1 MSKNSINNNQDW
13 SNAIGDMMRE
23 AKVSPPA
30 NGWERLESALPVAA
44 PRPRPL
50 IWRVASIAAVLLVG
64 LIGASLW
71 FMDDIVDSAAPKENI
86 LAQVEEAIESNK
98 EVIEEEIQ
106 DVATPAESTF
116 VAQRTTPS
124 EPWVVVE
131 EIEYSE
137 ETTPEFVAKGT
148 EDKLEDKPEVK
159 ASTAPHRNEQNTYTT
174 IEDRSA
180 RTFELEKPKRATRI
194 ALAMNSGMVN
204 TGAGLGSYDL
214 EYDARPATPGA
225 TSMVLDP
232 DGYNPSID
240 KNYRNSEKTHSIP
253 LGFALSVGYDL
264 TERVSLESGL
274 SYTYL
279 HSTIKMP
286 LNSESLDQ
294 EMHMAGVPLSLNYR
308 FISGKAFSAYVS
320 GGVLAERVVYAKL
333 GDLRVKESGWQ
344 FGYGAALGAQY
355 NITDLLGLYVEPDLS
370 YYSYNTRLE
379 SSRTDSP
386 LNLSFRVGLRFN
398 L

>member
-1 MSKNSINNNQDW
+1 MDNNGINNNQDW

-23 AKVSPPA
+23 AKVSAPA
-30 NGWERLESALPVAA
+30 NGWERLESVLPAAA

-71 FMDDIVDSAAPKENI
+71 FMDDIVDSAVPKKDI
-86 LAQVEEAIESNK
+86 LAQVET
-98 EVIEEEIQ
+98 VIEDNEEVLEQEIE
-106 DVATPAESTF
+106 DVVTPAEPTF
-116 VAQRTTPS
+116 VAQRKTIS
-124 EPWVVVE
+124 EPKEVVE
-131 EIEYSE
+131 VVEHSDDSA
-137 ETTPEFVAKGT
+137 PEFVAD
-148 EDKLEDKPEVK
+148 EAEDKPEVK
-159 ASTAPHRNEQNTYTT
+159 ASAAPHRNEPNTYAT
-174 IEDRSA
+174 IESSRE
-180 RTFELEKPKRATRI
+180 RTFERKKPKKSTRI
-194 ALAMNSGMVN
+194 ALAMNRGMGNSN
-204 TGAGLGSYDL
+204 TGLDSHNM
-214 EYDARPATPGA
+214 EYDARPASPGI

-232 DGYNPSID
+232 DGYDPSID
-240 KNYRNSEKTHSIP
+240 KNYKNSEKIHSIP

-264 TERVSLESGL
+264 NERLSLESGL

-294 EMHMAGVPLSLNYR
+294 DIHMAGVPLRLNYR
-308 FISGKAFSAYVS
+308 FFTRKAFNAYVS

-333 GDLRVKESGWQ
+333 GDLRVKERGWQ

-355 NITDLLGLYVEPDLS
+355 NITPLLGLYVEPDLS
-370 YYSYNTRLE
+370 YYSYNTHLE
-379 SSRTDSP
+379 SVRTESP
-386 LNLSFRVGLRFN
+386 LNFSFRVGLRFN